1 MQNDEMDA
9 NKKEDQEKEEDFH
22 SIDLTDSENIE
33 KDTIQESMKEKGEVS
48 LEEHK
53 EVEAETSK
61 KILEEVELTQGIS
74 KEVKGVQ
81 EGEKD
86 VEIVPEML
94 EEASQGV
101 SEDTAMV
108 QEILEEDKNKTQE
121 LWRAS
126 EKKRRGESV
135 ISEEPSQTSS
145 HHRSSERGATQA
157 HGRSRKRKSK
167 EFWSWK
173 PSVSIEGFFKP
184 SDGLWAA
191 FCIPILAM
199 IIIFIQR
206 GIFPFGEQSFLRT
219 DMYHQYAPFFSEF
232 QYKLNEEGS
241 LFYSWNIGMGV
252 NFSALYAYYL
262 ASPVNW
268 LLYFCPKELVIEF
281 MTYGIVLKIGL
292 SGLAFAFYLKKHF
305 GRDDFGVGFF
315 GIFYALSGY
324 MAAYSWNIMWLDC
337 ILLFPL
343 IMLGLEQLVKKQEG
357 MLYCITLGVSILSNY
372 YISIMTC
379 LFMVIYFGVLLIMG
393 TGQGKRLADYG
404 VHIRQ
409 FSIYSL
415 LAGGLAAIVLIPE
428 IYALQMTA
436 SADTDFPKTVSSYF
450 SIFDMFARHIGN
462 VETEIGLD
470 HWPNLYCGVA
480 VLIFFLLYL
489 GCTQIQLKEKV
500 VYCGLLLLFFA
511 SFSVNILNFIWH
523 GFHFPNSLPCR
534 QSFIYIFLMLVI
546 CYRAYSNLDRIPWR
560 QVVTAFWGAIIFVL
574 LAEKLVEEKDF
585 EFYTFYIAIV
595 FLAFYGGLLYLYK
608 KKLASYGMIMALAL
622 VLVSIESALN
632 TTVTSVTT
640 TSRTSYIKD
649 NEDVKLL
656 IDSLISPRTFY
667 RIEKVTR
674 KTKNDG
680 AWMNFPSVSLFSS
693 TANASLTD
701 FFKALGCEGNTNA
714 YSITGST
721 PLVDSLFSVRY
732 GLYSS
737 PQDEND
743 LLEFMGQSEDTFLYR
758 RKATLPVGFLVSYD
772 LERDWQRDLG
782 NPVEV
787 QNQLC
792 DAIGAQRV
800 LLEAEGENYGGNFR
814 FTPIVDGDYYVYISN
829 KKVKEV
835 KVTIGEEIETFKNVN
850 RGFLLELGI
859 CQAGTEITITNEEN
873 NEGLNAKAY
882 RFSNE
887 GLLTTVGILGRC
899 PLKVTRWKDTKLE
912 GDIWADQEGVLF
924 TSIPYDKGWTVKVDG
939 VQQEP
944 KKIFDTFLSVN
955 IPEGSHTISFS
966 YEPEG
971 LRLGAGITL
980 FSILCLYGIF
990 WITHRE
996 ERELKRKQELE
1007 KLLAEIEK
1015 L

>member
-1 MQNDEMDA
+1 MQND
-9 NKKEDQEKEEDFH
+9 
-22 SIDLTDSENIE
+22 SIDLTDSEDIE
-33 KDTIQESMKEKGEVS
+33 KDTIQESMKEEGEVS

-53 EVEAETSK
+53 EVEAETDQ
-61 KILEEVELTQGIS
+61 KILEEVELTQETTEKV
-74 KEVKGVQ
+74 KEVQ
-81 EGEKD
+81 EAEKD
-86 VEIVPEML
+86 IELVQKML
-94 EEASQGV
+94 EEASQESQGV
-101 SEDTAMV
+101 SKDTAIV
-108 QEILEEDKNKTQE
+108 QEILEEE
-121 LWRAS
+121 
-126 EKKRRGESV
+126 
-135 ISEEPSQTSS
+135 SS
-145 HHRSSERGATQA
+145 HHRPSERGTMQG

-173 PSVSIEGFFKP
+173 PIISIEGFFKP

-191 FCIPILAM
+191 FCIPILVM

-292 SGLAFAFYLKKHF
+292 AGLTFAFYLKKHF
-305 GRDDFGVGFF
+305 GRDDFGIGFF

-404 VHIRQ
+404 IHIRQ
-409 FSIYSL
+409 FTIYSL
-415 LAGGLAAIVLIPE
+415 LAGGLAAVVLIPE

-470 HWPNLYCGVA
+470 HWPNLYCGVT

-622 VLVSIESALN
+622 GLVSIESALN

-758 RKATLPVGFLVSYD
+758 RKATLPVGFLVSSD

-835 KVTIGEEIETFKNVN
+835 KVSIGEEIETFKNVN

-912 GDIWADQEGVLF
+912 GDIWADQEGMLF

-939 VQQEP
+939 IQQESR
-944 KKIFDTFLSVN
+944 KIFDTFLSVE

-980 FSILCLYGIF
+980 LSILCLYGIF